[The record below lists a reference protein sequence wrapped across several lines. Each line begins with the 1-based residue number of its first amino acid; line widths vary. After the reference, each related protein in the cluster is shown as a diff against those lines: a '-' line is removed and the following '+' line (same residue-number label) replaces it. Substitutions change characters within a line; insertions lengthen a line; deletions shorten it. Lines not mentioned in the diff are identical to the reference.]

1 MVQTEKNWLA
11 KTAFDKLFMEVA
23 DSWCKK
29 QFGLRNMTADHIKR
43 IRSNYVVPEDDDL
56 VWLMKKTLGLGVS
69 MLSAYVE
76 GGIEFVSTTWELFC
90 MIDELERIALAVWED
105 AAKRSIQNV

>member
-1 MVQTEKNWLA
+1 
-11 KTAFDKLFMEVA
+11 MEVA

-56 VWLMKKTLGLGVS
+56 VWLMKKALGLGVS
-69 MLSAYVE
+69 MLSEYVR
-76 GGIEFVSTTWELFC
+76 GGKGVSIEFVSTTWELFC